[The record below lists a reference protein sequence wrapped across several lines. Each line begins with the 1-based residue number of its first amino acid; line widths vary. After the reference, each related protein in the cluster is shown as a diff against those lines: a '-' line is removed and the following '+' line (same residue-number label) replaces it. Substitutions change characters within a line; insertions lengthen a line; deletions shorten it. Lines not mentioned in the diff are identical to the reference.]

1 MASESTM
8 TEALRIGDLIRHGRT
23 SQGMT
28 QAELA
33 HFLAQRS
40 SVFTGVDTVTIS
52 RWEASRVYP
61 STKRLIAFAK
71 ILYPQHTRTTLKHMI
86 KDRPRGSQA
95 CPISKVNTYTH
106 HPYLIGEENRALICS
121 TSIDRLISGASRC
134 VDPFYQAL
142 QNAESSDNRDHD
154 FKLMVTDPSTDEVF
168 GHLVASTIQLAHP
181 EQSNYRGIII
191 SSMYAGSNTIFEFL
205 FSQFFRFAVQQ
216 DVDAF
221 YFIACDQQQR
231 SFAKRLGMT
240 GARLSLPQDVEF
252 FIKYRD
258 AEVFVGSYYDV
269 LAHPDFS
276 GLFASDIPGYPMQQE
291 EEARAERQS
300 EEAAKT
306 G

>member
-8 TEALRIGDLIRHGRT
+8 TEALRTGDLIRHGRAAL
-23 SQGMT
+23 GMT

-33 HFLAQRS
+33 HFLTQRS
-40 SVFTGVDTVTIS
+40 PVFSGVDTVTIS

-95 CPISKVNTYTH
+95 CPISKVNTYAQ
-106 HPYLIGEENRALICS
+106 HPYLIGEEHRALVCS
-121 TSIDRLISGASRC
+121 SNIDRLINGASRC
-134 VDPFYQAL
+134 VDPFYEPL
-142 QNAESSDNRDHD
+142 QQSVPADMRDHQL
-154 FKLMVTDPSTDEVF
+154 KLMITDPTTEEIF
-168 GHLVASTIQLAHP
+168 GHLIASTIQLKHP
-181 EQSNYRGIII
+181 DQSDYRGIII
-191 SSMYAGSNTIFEFL
+191 SSMYAGSNQIFEFL

-216 DVDAF
+216 DVNAF
-221 YFIACDQQQR
+221 YFIAGDQQQR

-240 GARLSLPQDVEF
+240 TSRLSLPREVEF
-252 FIKYRD
+252 FINYRE
-258 AEVFVGSYYDV
+258 AEVLVGSYYDI

-276 GLFASDIPGYPMQQE
+276 GLFASDIPGYPMQYEQGSQAAP
-291 EEARAERQS
+291 EADD
-300 EEAAKT
+300 AAKT